1 MGEMQTSIQQMQ
13 IDKDNKI
20 SELNSMTEKYDI
32 IRSQK
37 AKISKIVD
45 DLNIEKSMLSTY
57 QSEYDSLQRKL
68 AEIESYQ
75 KEYES
80 LTSDLSILELIQEAS
95 SSKKGIP
102 LFFVELFLNECVED
116 INEMV
121 SVVFDDIE
129 ICEFKIS
136 DKEFKIPYIKNGNK
150 IDDIRSASQGER
162 AIVSIAL
169 SFALMRKGSI
179 KYNIPLL
186 DEVDAPIHAV
196 EREKFLLIL
205 SEHFKK
211 IHAEQA
217 FIITHNDIFE
227 GYPVNIITTGEH
239 LDNKYKHVMRL
250 SSQSSE

>member
-1 MGEMQTSIQQMQ
+1 
-13 IDKDNKI
+13 
-20 SELNSMTEKYDI
+20 
-32 IRSQK
+32 
-37 AKISKIVD
+37 
-45 DLNIEKSMLSTY
+45 
-57 QSEYDSLQRKL
+57 
-68 AEIESYQ
+68 
-75 KEYES
+75 
-80 LTSDLSILELIQEAS
+80 
-95 SSKKGIP
+95 
-102 LFFVELFLNECVED
+102 
-116 INEMV
+116 
-121 SVVFDDIE
+121 
-129 ICEFKIS
+129 
-136 DKEFKIPYIKNGNK
+136 
-150 IDDIRSASQGER
+150 
-162 AIVSIAL
+162 
-169 SFALMRKGSI
+169 MRKGSI